1 MPTSDRAFN
10 QVRDIL
16 GRLDRSID
24 EARDRRL
31 RGNEPQKP
39 AEPQPL
45 DTIVGTSDTGPEREP
60 QRAPASAVAPRQTT
74 RPPSPFG
81 RAKPLRR
88 D

>member
-39 AEPQPL
+39 AQPQPL
-45 DTIVGTSDTGPEREP
+45 DTIVGAGNAAPDREH
-60 QRAPASAVAPRQTT
+60 QRAPATPVPLQNT